1 MRLYEFIPEGARQSP
16 GVRSRRGQEPGG
28 ICPGGNF
35 MHPSTQWRRFTQKS
49 FSFAPWQGLLN
60 LKSQFD
66 HFVIEAFSNDKVFKQ
81 TVAGDFEYFLNLNSF
96 SPEYLSLF
104 IDDKLK
110 KGVKVVG
117 AFFAFLPLVKNL
129 TFPKSNTHFI
139 SSVFR
144 NFVFSAQLTEQEVES
159 ILDSTMVL
167 FRFLQEKDV
176 FQRFYK
182 QHLGRRLLS
191 NKTVSD
197 DLEKNMISKLKVC

>member
-16 GVRSRRGQEPGG
+16 GVRSRRGQEPSG

-35 MHPSTQWRRFTQKS
+35 MHPSTQWRKFTHKS

-66 HFVIEAFSNDKVFKQ
+66 HFVTEAFSNDKVFKQ
-81 TVAGDFEYFLNLNSF
+81 TVAGDFEFFLNLNSF

-117 AFFAFLPLVKNL
+117 AFFA
-129 TFPKSNTHFI
+129 
-139 SSVFR
+139 
-144 NFVFSAQLTEQEVES
+144 
-159 ILDSTMVL
+159 L
-167 FRFLQEKDV
+167 FF
-176 FQRFYK
+176 F
-182 QHLGRRLLS
+182 LLS
-191 NKTVSD
+191 KILLFQKGIHISVCVSFPT
-197 DLEKNMISKLKVC
+197 LFSLPS